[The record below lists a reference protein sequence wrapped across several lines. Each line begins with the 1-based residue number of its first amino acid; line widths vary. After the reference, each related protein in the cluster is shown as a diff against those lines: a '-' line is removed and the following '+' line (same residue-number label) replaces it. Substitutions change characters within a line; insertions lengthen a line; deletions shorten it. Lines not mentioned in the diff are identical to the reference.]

1 MYRPELYQPVGSVN
15 DRQTNERSSLNS
27 DCHSSASQCDSCT
40 QDLLLGVAEKIP
52 CTEIQLSALHFEI
65 IRFLLSSI
73 RFAFEVETMWIRI
86 RLFHV

>member
-1 MYRPELYQPVGSVN
+1 MTVTDPA
-15 DRQTNERSSLNS
+15 SL
-27 DCHSSASQCDSCT
+27 CHTCT

-52 CTEIQLSALHFEI
+52 CTEIQSGTLHFRI
-65 IRFLLSSI
+65 IHFLLSSI